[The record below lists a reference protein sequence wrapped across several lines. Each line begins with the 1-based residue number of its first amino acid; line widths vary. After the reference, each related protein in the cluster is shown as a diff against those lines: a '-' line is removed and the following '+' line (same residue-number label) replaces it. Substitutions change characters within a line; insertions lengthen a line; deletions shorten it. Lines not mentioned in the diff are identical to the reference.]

1 MEEEKNPGVFPE
13 RLRRLREK
21 KRVSRYVL
29 SELCGLDPDTVRRY
43 ENGQAKPSADSL
55 ASIADYF
62 GVTMDYLY
70 GVSDIPQNDW

>member
-1 MEEEKNPGVFPE
+1 MEGEANRSVFPE

-43 ENGQAKPSADSL
+43 ENGDAKPSADSL
-55 ASIADYF
+55 ASLADYLD
-62 GVTMDYLY
+62 VTMDYLY
-70 GVSDIPQNDW
+70 GASDKPKYN